1 MKGKK
6 ETKVERKIYGGIQ
19 PLNFS
24 GWQKVLGTADRALTS
39 GFPVEVVGVT
49 GEDADTILH
58 LEGVATELASK
69 QLMCLSEGL
78 VKDRSSRPPMP
89 KKGNSILASRAKVT

>member
-49 GEDADTILH
+49 GEDADAILH
-58 LEGVATELASK
+58 LEVVGTAKPEDLTSLAW
-69 QLMCLSEGL
+69 GYR
-78 VKDRSSRPPMP
+78 RS
-89 KKGNSILASRAKVT
+89 